1 MSKQANSRKTSPLYH
16 LWKLVSFKPGIFIP
30 FFLLEMMFFAV
41 FPQAIGLLMREFFN
55 VLSGEAQFGMD
66 HWGIV
71 AVIIGVSVA
80 TNIGNLAD
88 FFVYSMVHTNFTC
101 LMGRNMLYRLLHHP
115 GAQPYPESTGETISR
130 LRGDTDEV
138 ARFANELISPIGQAV
153 FAITAL
159 VIMVQISPRITLIAM
174 LPTLFILF
182 ISRFATKKFIRLR
195 KARRS
200 ASGRLSGM
208 IGEIFSAVESMKV
221 SGAEKSVIG
230 KFNELTEDLRNKA
243 IKDTVFHE
251 FIHFS
256 YSSIVNLGTG
266 FILLTMGDLIG
277 TQNFTV
283 GDFSL
288 FVYYLGYLSEF
299 MGMFGIIMARYQQ
312 ITVSMDRIA
321 DVLAPDSDKTL
332 TEHNRLYLTGSLPD
346 VPYIAKTR
354 EHWLSE
360 VRVEGLSFQFGQTGH
375 GIQNV
380 SFTLP
385 RNTFTVITGRI
396 GSGKTTVLRT
406 LLGLLPRE
414 SGNIYWNDQLVEDP
428 AHFFQPPRCAYTPQI
443 PQLFS
448 ESMKENV
455 LMGMPEDA
463 VDLDFALYTA
473 VMEDDLKVIEGGLQ
487 ATLGARGVRLS
498 GGQRQRSAA
507 ARMFVRDPELLV
519 LDDISSALDVET
531 EKKLWERVFALQN
544 HTILA
549 VSHRH
554 AVLENADQII
564 LMQGGQVTAI
574 GTLDELLETQ
584 EEMRQLWFGNDDT
597 QPEPG
602 SSDS

>member
-1 MSKQANSRKTSPLYH
+1 VSKQATDRKPSPLYH
-16 LWKLVSFKPGIFIP
+16 LWKLVSYKPGIFIP

-71 AVIIGVSVA
+71 AVIIAVSVA

-88 FFVYSMVHTNFTC
+88 FLVYSLVHTNFTG
-101 LMGRNMLYRLLHHP
+101 LMRRNMLYRLLHHP

-138 ARFANELISPIGQAV
+138 ARFANELVSPIGQAV
-153 FAITAL
+153 FAMTAL
-159 VIMVQISPRITLIAM
+159 VIMVQISQRITLIAM

-266 FILLTMGDLIG
+266 FILLTLGDLIG

-299 MGMFGIIMARYQQ
+299 MGMFGDIMARYQQ
-312 ITVSMDRIA
+312 ITVSMDRIG
-321 DVLAPDSDKTL
+321 DVLAPDSVKTL
-332 TEHNRLYLTGSLPD
+332 TEHNYLYLTGSLPE
-346 VPYIAKTR
+346 VPYTAKTR

-360 VRVEGLSFQFGQTGH
+360 VKVEGLSFQFGQTGH
-375 GIQNV
+375 GIQDV
-380 SFTLP
+380 SFILP

-414 SGNIYWNDQLVEDP
+414 SGTIYWNDQRVDDP

-448 ESMKENV
+448 ETMKENV
-455 LMGMPEDA
+455 LMGLPEDA

-519 LDDISSALDVET
+519 LDDISSALDVDT
-531 EKKLWERVFALQN
+531 EKKLWERVFSLQN

-564 LMQGGQVTAI
+564 LMQHGRVVAT
-574 GTLDELLETQ
+574 GTLDELLEKQ
-584 EEMRQLWFGNDDT
+584 DEMRQLWFGNGDT
-597 QPEPG
+597 QPVTN
-602 SSDS
+602 SSVS